1 MSEKD
6 KVLKQAAQTGGVA
19 MSRGVRVV
27 NQPAVPNAG
36 KPQRE
41 KYLNGFKVIY

>member
-27 NQPAVPNAG
+27 NQPAVKNAG
-36 KPQRE
+36 KTQRE
-41 KYLNGFKVIY
+41 KTINGFKVIY